1 MTLQPLPG
9 VDAIRALR
17 WVLKGL
23 LRQHGMTTYV
33 GRNQMLTDPK
43 IHDLAVD
50 ALMFAKG
57 DIAAAVGIL
66 REWTDLGHDAAFAA
80 IDVLLPN
87 DETMVRNGET
97 QNENLRGVVLAQR
110 ALPLSG
116 PCAARCRSRGLRFSP
131 EQ

>member
-1 MTLQPLPG
+1 MTLEPLPG
-9 VDAIRALR
+9 VDGTRAMR

-80 IDVLLPN
+80 IDVLLPD

-110 ALPLSG
+110 NLFESHQSAALG
-116 PCAARCRSRGLRFSP
+116 RTRGLRLP
-131 EQ
+131 RG